1 METREKITVKP
12 ANSKGER
19 GIFLHIPDAKFKR
32 HRYIGYIKNR
42 TFFTFRDKS
51 LHTFKKIGAIGIN
64 YKLLKQGSE
73 LFDYIVISYGFD
85 LLQTSREYYLKFG
98 FFLHFKSNG
107 LERQIFLKIEDFGM
121 DKANRFENESVIQL
135 NNQLKNFGNLLK
147 NKAMEMQEGLF

>member
-1 METREKITVKP
+1 MTSQETITVKP
-12 ANSKGER
+12 PNLKGEKAVH
-19 GIFLHIPDAKFKR
+19 LYIPDAKFKK

-51 LHTFKKIGAIGIN
+51 IHTFNKLNAIGIN

-85 LLQTSREYYLKFG
+85 LLQTSREFFLNRG

-107 LERQIFLKIEDFGM
+107 LERQLFLKIENFGL
-121 DKANRFENESVIQL
+121 DKANSFENERVIQL
-135 NNQLKNFGNLLK
+135 NNQLKNFGNVLK
-147 NKAMEMQEGLF
+147 NKAVELQEGLF